1 MKIVVLTGSPHKKG
15 TSALLADAFIA
26 GAEAAGHSVTRFD
39 CAFLH
44 IGGCRGCDACRKSGG
59 VCVQRDDMAEILPAL
74 LAADLVA
81 FVSPI
86 YYFRPVRP
94 AQGGHRPVL
103 CRKCAADGRQKSR
116 AAGDLRRSGS
126 RDGGCRPSA
135 LRRHLSLPRLAGRWG
150 PGGPG
155 PFDPRRRRSQHLPHP
170 SPRPWRFAISC
181 ASAPNLLRGQ
191 APNRF

>member
-74 LAADLVA
+74 IAADLVA

-86 YYFRPVRP
+86 YYFGLS
-94 AQGGHRPVL
+94 AQLMH
-103 CRKCAADGRQKSR
+103 D
-116 AAGDLRRSGS
+116 
-126 RDGGCRPSA
+126 
-135 LRRHLSLPRLAGRWG
+135 
-150 PGGPG
+150 
-155 PFDPRRRRSQHLPHP
+155 
-170 SPRPWRFAISC
+170 SC
-181 ASAPNLLRGQ
+181 AEMLNNDLNALGNVGLM
-191 APNRF
+191 

>member
-59 VCVQRDDMAEILPAL
+59 ACVQRDDMAELLPAL

-86 YYFRPVRP
+86 YYFGLSAQLKAAIDRFYAANAQLMGGKKAALLVTCADPVPETVAAAR
-94 AQGGHRPVL
+94 AHYDAICRYLGWQDAGVL
-103 CRKCAADGRQKSR
+103 EGLGLSTRADAEASTYPTQAR
-116 AAGDLRRSGS
+116 ALGA
-126 RDGGCRPSA
+126 
-135 LRRHLSLPRLAGRWG
+135 SL
-150 PGGPG
+150 
-155 PFDPRRRRSQHLPHP
+155 
-170 SPRPWRFAISC
+170 
-181 ASAPNLLRGQ
+181 
-191 APNRF
+191 